1 MGEALSKLSSSAL
14 SPDKL
19 HHRVL
24 YINPR
29 FYVCNLLYFFLFTRP
44 IAIFADGV
52 HTANLTATQSH
63 ASLGNFYMGQQV
75 HILKTTFLA

>member
-1 MGEALSKLSSSAL
+1 MQFA
-14 SPDKL
+14 
-19 HHRVL
+19 
-24 YINPR
+24 I
-29 FYVCNLLYFFLFTRP
+29 LFSFHLT
-44 IAIFADGV
+44 IGIFADGV